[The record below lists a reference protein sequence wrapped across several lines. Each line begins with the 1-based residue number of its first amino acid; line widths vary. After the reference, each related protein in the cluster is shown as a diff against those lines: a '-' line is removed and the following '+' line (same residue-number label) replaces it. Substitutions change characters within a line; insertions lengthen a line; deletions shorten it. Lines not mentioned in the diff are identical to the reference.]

1 MSSFVKIGPNHLGHK
16 NWPSRPG
23 FFGFFEKT
31 IQSEL
36 VKWPSHR
43 FIGLISWI
51 GSILIII
58 VGGLVR
64 AIRKF
69 DSDSGKIIGLKIL
82 TVDTRIF
89 FIFRISIY
97 YLFIL
102 DCVDR
107 FIIHLL
113 SFDVP
118 YGR

>member
-1 MSSFVKIGPNHLGHK
+1 M
-16 NWPSRPG
+16 
-23 FFGFFEKT
+23 
-31 IQSEL
+31 
-36 VKWPSHR
+36 
-43 FIGLISWI
+43 
-51 GSILIII
+51 
-58 VGGLVR
+58 R

-82 TVDTRIF
+82 TVDTRLILDLVVGTSCIF